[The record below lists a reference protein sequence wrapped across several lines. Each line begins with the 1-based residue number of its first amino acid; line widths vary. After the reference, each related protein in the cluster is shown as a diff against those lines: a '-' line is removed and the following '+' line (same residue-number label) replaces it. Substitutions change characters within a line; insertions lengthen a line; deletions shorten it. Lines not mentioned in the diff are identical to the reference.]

1 MQQPEVQLTGAKS
14 SSQVHKNTRLLK
26 VSVCVFV
33 CGSVSPSVLRKEEA
47 KKKHTKDED
56 GFGDICH

>member
-14 SSQVHKNTRLLK
+14 SSQKH
-26 VSVCVFV
+26 SAPEIVCVCV
-33 CGSVSPSVLRKEEA
+33 CVWVRVTFSFTEGGG